1 MILRTQEKQVQ
12 IEIMKDEIRTMKK
25 IIKNG
30 IVVTM
35 NAAGDVWD
43 HGYVMFEDTKILA
56 AGPEDE
62 LEKTLQ
68 ELTAQGILKAG
79 ETFEEIDAKR
89 AIVIPGLVNTH
100 CHLGMIPFRGLG
112 DDCKDRLRVF
122 LLPMENQAMDAEMAR
137 LSTRYAI
144 GELLLSGVTTV
155 LDMYYFEEVVAKV
168 MDEMGIRGIAGQT
181 VMEKDSCDSK
191 NADEAIRRGIALIE
205 AYKDHPR
212 VSGAITPHGTT
223 TCSPETL
230 KRAYEEDVK
239 AGTVFTLHVAEMDY
253 EMTQL
258 REQYNMTP
266 IEFME
271 HIGVLGPNTLA
282 AHSIRTTEHDVEIL
296 AKHGASVAHCIAS
309 NTKAAKGVAPVSLM
323 HKHGMSVAILVV
335 AADDGVMPQTVEAI
349 NHAKAAGVEIIVAIN
364 KIDKPSANV
373 ERVKQELSEYELIPE
388 DWGGNTVFVPVSA
401 HTKEGIPELLE
412 MILLTAEVKELK
424 ANPNRRA
431 RGLVIEAQL
440 DKGRGPVA
448 PVLVQK
454 GTLRVGDAVAAGCC
468 YGKVRAMMDDKGNRV
483 KEAGPSTPVE
493 ILGLNDVP
501 NAGEIFI
508 AHQNEKEARSFA
520 ETS

>member
-1 MILRTQEKQVQ
+1 MEEPDQ

-122 LLPMENQAMDAEMAR
+122 LLPMENQAMDAEMAK

-168 MDEMGIRGIAGQT
+168 MDEMGIRGIAGET

-191 NADEAIRRGIALIE
+191 NADEAIEAWNRTDRGVQRSPARFRSDHAPRNDDLQPGDFKDGHMRR
-205 AYKDHPR
+205 
-212 VSGAITPHGTT
+212 
-223 TCSPETL
+223 
-230 KRAYEEDVK
+230 
-239 AGTVFTLHVAEMDY
+239 M
-253 EMTQL
+253 
-258 REQYNMTP
+258 
-266 IEFME
+266 
-271 HIGVLGPNTLA
+271 
-282 AHSIRTTEHDVEIL
+282 
-296 AKHGASVAHCIAS
+296 
-309 NTKAAKGVAPVSLM
+309 
-323 HKHGMSVAILVV
+323 
-335 AADDGVMPQTVEAI
+335 
-349 NHAKAAGVEIIVAIN
+349 
-364 KIDKPSANV
+364 
-373 ERVKQELSEYELIPE
+373 
-388 DWGGNTVFVPVSA
+388 
-401 HTKEGIPELLE
+401 
-412 MILLTAEVKELK
+412 
-424 ANPNRRA
+424 
-431 RGLVIEAQL
+431 
-440 DKGRGPVA
+440 
-448 PVLVQK
+448 
-454 GTLRVGDAVAAGCC
+454 
-468 YGKVRAMMDDKGNRV
+468 
-483 KEAGPSTPVE
+483 
-493 ILGLNDVP
+493 
-501 NAGEIFI
+501 
-508 AHQNEKEARSFA
+508 
-520 ETS
+520 

>member
-1 MILRTQEKQVQ
+1 MRSTGSSFTARRRFSPRIVEEPDQ

-25 IIKNG
+25 IIKDG
-30 IVVTM
+30 IIVTM

-56 AGPEDE
+56 AGPEEE
-62 LEKTLQ
+62 LEKALQ

-122 LLPMENQAMDAEMAR
+122 LLPMENQAMDAEMAK

-168 MDEMGIRGIAGQT
+168 MDEMGIRGIAGET

-191 NADEAIRRGIALIE
+191 NADEAIERGIALIE

-258 REQYNMTP
+258 REQYGMTP

-309 NTKAAKGVAPVSLM
+309 NTKSAKGVAPVSLM
-323 HKHGMSVAILVV
+323 HKHGMSVGFGT
-335 AADDGVMPQTVEAI
+335 DGPA
-349 NHAKAAGVEIIVAIN
+349 
-364 KIDKPSANV
+364 S
-373 ERVKQELSEYELIPE
+373 
-388 DWGGNTVFVPVSA
+388 GNTLDLFIQMRMCENFHKNELHDRSAFPAKEVVSMATIEGARALGLGDITGSIEPGKQADLVLVETDSPNMFPVYDPYSA
-401 HTKEGIPELLE
+401 LVYSASASNVRDVYVAGECL
-412 MILLTAEVKELK
+412 VKEK
-424 ANPNRRA
+424 K
-431 RGLVIEAQL
+431 LVREDFAKIRNDLREKMERTAFK
-440 DKGRGPVA
+440 DMKN
-448 PVLVQK
+448 LV
-454 GTLRVGDAVAAGCC
+454 
-468 YGKVRAMMDDKGNRV
+468 
-483 KEAGPSTPVE
+483 
-493 ILGLNDVP
+493 
-501 NAGEIFI
+501 
-508 AHQNEKEARSFA
+508 
-520 ETS
+520 

>member
-1 MILRTQEKQVQ
+1 MCRWLRSTGSSFTARRRFSPRIVEEPDQ

-56 AGPEDE
+56 AGPEEE
-62 LEKTLQ
+62 LGKALQ

-122 LLPMENQAMDAEMAR
+122 LLPMENQAMDAEMAW

-168 MDEMGIRGIAGQT
+168 MDEMGIRGIAGET

-191 NADEAIRRGIALIE
+191 NADEAIERGIALIE
-205 AYKDHPR
+205 AYRDHPR

-223 TCSPETL
+223 TCSQETL

-296 AKHGASVAHCIAS
+296 AKYGASVAHCIAS

-323 HKHGMSVAILVV
+323 HKHGMSVGFGT
-335 AADDGVMPQTVEAI
+335 DGPA
-349 NHAKAAGVEIIVAIN
+349 
-364 KIDKPSANV
+364 S
-373 ERVKQELSEYELIPE
+373 
-388 DWGGNTVFVPVSA
+388 GNTLDLFIQMRMCENFHKNELHDRSAFPAKEVVSMATIEGARALGLGDITGSIEPGKQADLVLVETDSPNMFPVYDPYSA
-401 HTKEGIPELLE
+401 LVYSAIASNVRDVYVAGECL
-412 MILLTAEVKELK
+412 VKEK
-424 ANPNRRA
+424 K
-431 RGLVIEAQL
+431 LVREDFAKIRNDLREKMERTAFK
-440 DKGRGPVA
+440 DMKN
-448 PVLVQK
+448 LV
-454 GTLRVGDAVAAGCC
+454 
-468 YGKVRAMMDDKGNRV
+468 
-483 KEAGPSTPVE
+483 
-493 ILGLNDVP
+493 
-501 NAGEIFI
+501 
-508 AHQNEKEARSFA
+508 
-520 ETS
+520 

>member
-1 MILRTQEKQVQ
+1 MCRWLRSTGSSFTARRRFSPRIVEEPDQ

-56 AGPEDE
+56 AGPEEE
-62 LEKTLQ
+62 LEKALQ

-122 LLPMENQAMDAEMAR
+122 LLPMENQAMDAEMAK

-168 MDEMGIRGIAGQT
+168 MDEMGIRGIAGET

-271 HIGVLGPNTLA
+271 HIGVLGSNTLA

-323 HKHGMSVAILVV
+323 HKHGMSVGFGT
-335 AADDGVMPQTVEAI
+335 DGPA
-349 NHAKAAGVEIIVAIN
+349 
-364 KIDKPSANV
+364 S
-373 ERVKQELSEYELIPE
+373 
-388 DWGGNTVFVPVSA
+388 GNTLDLFIQMRMCENFHKNELHDRSAFPAKEVVSMATIEGARALGLGDITGSIEPGKQADLVLVETDSPNMFPVYDPYSA
-401 HTKEGIPELLE
+401 LVYSAIASNVRDVYVAGECL
-412 MILLTAEVKELK
+412 VKEK
-424 ANPNRRA
+424 K
-431 RGLVIEAQL
+431 LVREDFAKIRNDLREKMERTAFK
-440 DKGRGPVA
+440 DMKN
-448 PVLVQK
+448 LV
-454 GTLRVGDAVAAGCC
+454 
-468 YGKVRAMMDDKGNRV
+468 
-483 KEAGPSTPVE
+483 
-493 ILGLNDVP
+493 
-501 NAGEIFI
+501 
-508 AHQNEKEARSFA
+508 
-520 ETS
+520 

>member
-1 MILRTQEKQVQ
+1 MCRWLRSTGSSFTARRRFSPRIVEEPDQ

-56 AGPEDE
+56 AGPEEE
-62 LEKTLQ
+62 LEKALQ

-122 LLPMENQAMDAEMAR
+122 LLPMENQAMDAEMAK

-168 MDEMGIRGIAGQT
+168 MDEMGIRGIAGET

-191 NADEAIRRGIALIE
+191 NADEAIERGIALIE

-309 NTKAAKGVAPVSLM
+309 NTKSAKGVAPVSLM
-323 HKHGMSVAILVV
+323 HKHGMSVGFGT
-335 AADDGVMPQTVEAI
+335 DGPA
-349 NHAKAAGVEIIVAIN
+349 
-364 KIDKPSANV
+364 S
-373 ERVKQELSEYELIPE
+373 
-388 DWGGNTVFVPVSA
+388 GNTLDLFIQMRMCENFHKNELHDRSAFPAKEVVSMATIEGARALGLGDITGSIEPGKQADLVLVETDSPNMFPVYDPYSA
-401 HTKEGIPELLE
+401 LVYSASASNVRDVYVAGECL
-412 MILLTAEVKELK
+412 VKEK
-424 ANPNRRA
+424 K
-431 RGLVIEAQL
+431 LVREDFAKIRNDLREKMERTAFK
-440 DKGRGPVA
+440 DMKN
-448 PVLVQK
+448 LV
-454 GTLRVGDAVAAGCC
+454 
-468 YGKVRAMMDDKGNRV
+468 
-483 KEAGPSTPVE
+483 
-493 ILGLNDVP
+493 
-501 NAGEIFI
+501 
-508 AHQNEKEARSFA
+508 
-520 ETS
+520 

>member
-1 MILRTQEKQVQ
+1 MCRWLRSTGSSFTARRRFSPRIVEEPDQ

-43 HGYVMFEDTKILA
+43 HGYVMLEDTKILA

-122 LLPMENQAMDAEMAR
+122 LLPMENQAMDAEMAK

-168 MDEMGIRGIAGQT
+168 MDEMGIRGIAGET

-323 HKHGMSVAILVV
+323 HKHGMSVGFGT
-335 AADDGVMPQTVEAI
+335 DGPA
-349 NHAKAAGVEIIVAIN
+349 
-364 KIDKPSANV
+364 S
-373 ERVKQELSEYELIPE
+373 
-388 DWGGNTVFVPVSA
+388 GNTLDLFIQMRMCENFHKNELHDRSAFPAKEVVSMATIEGARALGLGDITGSIEPGKQVDLVLVETDSPNMFPVYDPYSA
-401 HTKEGIPELLE
+401 LVYSAIASNVRDVYVAGECL
-412 MILLTAEVKELK
+412 VKEK
-424 ANPNRRA
+424 K
-431 RGLVIEAQL
+431 LVREDFAKIRNDLREKMERTAFK
-440 DKGRGPVA
+440 DMKN
-448 PVLVQK
+448 LV
-454 GTLRVGDAVAAGCC
+454 
-468 YGKVRAMMDDKGNRV
+468 
-483 KEAGPSTPVE
+483 
-493 ILGLNDVP
+493 
-501 NAGEIFI
+501 
-508 AHQNEKEARSFA
+508 
-520 ETS
+520 

>member
-1 MILRTQEKQVQ
+1 MRSTGSSFTARRRFSPRIVEEPDQ

-56 AGPEDE
+56 AGPEE
-62 LEKTLQ
+62 EFEKALQ

-89 AIVIPGLVNTH
+89 AIAIPGLVNTH

-122 LLPMENQAMDAEMAR
+122 LLPMENQAMDAEMAK

-155 LDMYYFEEVVAKV
+155 LDMYYFEETVAKV
-168 MDEMGIRGIAGQT
+168 MDEMGIRGIAGET

-191 NADEAIRRGIALIE
+191 NADEAIERGIALIE

-271 HIGVLGPNTLA
+271 HIGVLGPNTLT

-323 HKHGMSVAILVV
+323 HKYGMSVGFGT
-335 AADDGVMPQTVEAI
+335 DGPA
-349 NHAKAAGVEIIVAIN
+349 
-364 KIDKPSANV
+364 S
-373 ERVKQELSEYELIPE
+373 
-388 DWGGNTVFVPVSA
+388 GNTLDLFIQMRMCENFHKNELHDRSAFPAKEVVSMATIEGARALGLGDITGSIEPGKQADLVLVETDSPNMFPVYDPYSA
-401 HTKEGIPELLE
+401 LVYSAIASNVRDVYVAGECL
-412 MILLTAEVKELK
+412 VKEK
-424 ANPNRRA
+424 K
-431 RGLVIEAQL
+431 LVREDFAKIRNDLREKMERTAFK
-440 DKGRGPVA
+440 DMKN
-448 PVLVQK
+448 LV
-454 GTLRVGDAVAAGCC
+454 
-468 YGKVRAMMDDKGNRV
+468 
-483 KEAGPSTPVE
+483 
-493 ILGLNDVP
+493 
-501 NAGEIFI
+501 
-508 AHQNEKEARSFA
+508 
-520 ETS
+520 

>member
-1 MILRTQEKQVQ
+1 MCRWLRSTGSSFTARRRFSPRIVEEPDQ

-43 HGYVMFEDTKILA
+43 HGYVMFEDTKILE
-56 AGPEDE
+56 AGPEEE
-62 LEKTLQ
+62 LEKALQ
-68 ELTAQGILKAG
+68 ALTAQGILKAG

-122 LLPMENQAMDAEMAR
+122 LLPMENQAMDAEMVR

-168 MDEMGIRGIAGQT
+168 MDEMGIRGIAGET

-191 NADEAIRRGIALIE
+191 NADEAIERGIALIE

-323 HKHGMSVAILVV
+323 HKHGMSVGFGT
-335 AADDGVMPQTVEAI
+335 DGPA
-349 NHAKAAGVEIIVAIN
+349 
-364 KIDKPSANV
+364 S
-373 ERVKQELSEYELIPE
+373 
-388 DWGGNTVFVPVSA
+388 GNTLDLFIQMRMCENFHKNELHDRSAFPAKEVVSMATIEGARALGLGDITGSIEPGKQADLVLVETDSPNMFPVYDPYSA
-401 HTKEGIPELLE
+401 LVYSAIASNVRDVYVAGECL
-412 MILLTAEVKELK
+412 VKEK
-424 ANPNRRA
+424 K
-431 RGLVIEAQL
+431 LVREDFAKIRNDLREKMERTAFK
-440 DKGRGPVA
+440 DMKN
-448 PVLVQK
+448 LV
-454 GTLRVGDAVAAGCC
+454 
-468 YGKVRAMMDDKGNRV
+468 
-483 KEAGPSTPVE
+483 
-493 ILGLNDVP
+493 
-501 NAGEIFI
+501 
-508 AHQNEKEARSFA
+508 
-520 ETS
+520 

>member
-1 MILRTQEKQVQ
+1 MCRWLRSTGSSFTACRRFSPRIVEEPDQ

-56 AGPEDE
+56 AGPEEE
-62 LEKTLQ
+62 LEKALQ
-68 ELTAQGILKAG
+68 ELTAQGILKTG

-122 LLPMENQAMDAEMAR
+122 LLPMENQAMDAEMAK

-168 MDEMGIRGIAGQT
+168 MDEMGIRGIAGET

-230 KRAYEEDVK
+230 KRAYVEDVK

-271 HIGVLGPNTLA
+271 HIGVLGQNTLA

-323 HKHGMSVAILVV
+323 HKHGMSVGFGT
-335 AADDGVMPQTVEAI
+335 DGPA
-349 NHAKAAGVEIIVAIN
+349 
-364 KIDKPSANV
+364 S
-373 ERVKQELSEYELIPE
+373 
-388 DWGGNTVFVPVSA
+388 GNTLDLFIQMRMCENFHKNELHDRSAFPAKEVVSMATIEGARALGLGDITGSIEPGKQADLVLVETDSPNMFPVYDPYSA
-401 HTKEGIPELLE
+401 LVYSAIASNVRDVYVAGECL
-412 MILLTAEVKELK
+412 VKEK
-424 ANPNRRA
+424 K
-431 RGLVIEAQL
+431 LVREDFAKIRNDLREKMEQTAFK
-440 DKGRGPVA
+440 DMKN
-448 PVLVQK
+448 LV
-454 GTLRVGDAVAAGCC
+454 
-468 YGKVRAMMDDKGNRV
+468 
-483 KEAGPSTPVE
+483 
-493 ILGLNDVP
+493 
-501 NAGEIFI
+501 
-508 AHQNEKEARSFA
+508 
-520 ETS
+520 

>member
-1 MILRTQEKQVQ
+1 MCRWLRSTGSSFTARRRFSPRIVEEPDQ

-30 IVVTM
+30 IIVTM

-43 HGYVMFEDTKILA
+43 HGYVMFEDTKILE
-56 AGPEDE
+56 AGPEEE
-62 LEKTLQ
+62 LEKALQ
-68 ELTAQGILKAG
+68 ALTAQGILKAG

-168 MDEMGIRGIAGQT
+168 MDEMGIRGIAGET

-191 NADEAIRRGIALIE
+191 NADEAIERGIALIE

-258 REQYNMTP
+258 REQYNITP

-323 HKHGMSVAILVV
+323 HKHGMSVGFGT
-335 AADDGVMPQTVEAI
+335 DGPA
-349 NHAKAAGVEIIVAIN
+349 
-364 KIDKPSANV
+364 S
-373 ERVKQELSEYELIPE
+373 
-388 DWGGNTVFVPVSA
+388 GNTLDLFIQMRMCENFHKNELRDRSAFPAKEVVSMATIEGARALGLGDITGSIEPGKQADLVLVETDSPNMFPVYDPYSA
-401 HTKEGIPELLE
+401 LVYSAIASNVRDVYVAGECL
-412 MILLTAEVKELK
+412 VKEK
-424 ANPNRRA
+424 K
-431 RGLVIEAQL
+431 LVREDFAKIRNDLREKMERTAFK
-440 DKGRGPVA
+440 DMKN
-448 PVLVQK
+448 LV
-454 GTLRVGDAVAAGCC
+454 
-468 YGKVRAMMDDKGNRV
+468 
-483 KEAGPSTPVE
+483 
-493 ILGLNDVP
+493 
-501 NAGEIFI
+501 
-508 AHQNEKEARSFA
+508 
-520 ETS
+520 